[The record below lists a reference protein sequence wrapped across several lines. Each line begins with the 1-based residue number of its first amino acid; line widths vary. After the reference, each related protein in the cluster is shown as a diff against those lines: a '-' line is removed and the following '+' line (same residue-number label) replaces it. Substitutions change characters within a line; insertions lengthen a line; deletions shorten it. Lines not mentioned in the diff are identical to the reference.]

1 MATLSQKIECEAKA
15 RTMLEDAGVP
25 EPDWIEYG
33 YGCIG
38 LFFNDPKVV
47 LIIDIDD
54 YSEVDARRGPE
65 PGVIDL
71 RTSDPEVSMHDG
83 AHRDDE

>member
-1 MATLSQKIECEAKA
+1 MATLSQKIKCEAEA
-15 RTMLEDAGVP
+15 RTMLDDAGLP
-25 EPDWIEYG
+25 EPDKIEYG
-33 YGCIG
+33 YGCIR

-47 LIIDIDD
+47 LVIDIDD
-54 YSEVDARRGPE
+54 YGEEDARRGPE

-71 RTSDPEVSMHDG
+71 RTDREEVSMHDG